1 MLVMG
6 ENGVKAAEDSQR
18 QGRERQQ
25 GGGRPAPTSPQGRGG
40 PGCGLWT
47 QTSWWPRTT
56 WSSVTSGSGSR

>member
-25 GGGRPAPTSPQGRGG
+25 GGGRPAPTSPQGGEGQGVGCGRRPAGG
-40 PGCGLWT
+40 PERLG
-47 QTSWWPRTT
+47 
-56 WSSVTSGSGSR
+56 